1 MSVLS
6 TIRARQHSVRLKF
19 VTDQEDTRLRLINAA
34 TEVFAECG
42 FHAATTREISRR
54 ANVNLAAIHYHFG
67 DKARLYQEVFR
78 QPFLQENN
86 EFAQIDD
93 EALPLEETL
102 KCFYRWIYPPS
113 DDENALRQLTRRL
126 HAREEVEPS
135 GILGDVLTHAFR
147 PNLDKLRR
155 VLCREMKLSAPDKDI
170 DRLAFS
176 IFGMATVYFHGRS
189 AVEDLSPG
197 LLHGDQ
203 VKSAA
208 IDRLVSYATALIGC
222 ERKHRSSAQV

>member
-1 MSVLS
+1 MFSM
-6 TIRARQHSVRLKF
+6 A
-19 VTDQEDTRLRLINAA
+19 DQEDTRFRLVSAA
-34 TEVFAECG
+34 TEVFAEFG

-67 DKARLYQEVFR
+67 DKAKLYQEVFR
-78 QPFLQENN
+78 QPFLHENN
-86 EFAQIDD
+86 EFAQID
-93 EALPLEETL
+93 EQAAPLEDIL

-113 DDENALRQLTRRL
+113 DGEDTLRQLTRRL

-135 GILGDVLTHAFR
+135 GILGDILTHAFR
-147 PNLDKLRR
+147 PNYDKLRR
-155 VLCREMKLSAPDKDI
+155 VLCREMELPAPDKDV

-189 AVEDLSPG
+189 VVEELSPE
-197 LLHGDQ
+197 LLHDDH

-208 IDRLVSYATALIGC
+208 VDILAMYAKALIEC
-222 ERKHRSSAQV
+222 ERRRRQAVQLQISQEN